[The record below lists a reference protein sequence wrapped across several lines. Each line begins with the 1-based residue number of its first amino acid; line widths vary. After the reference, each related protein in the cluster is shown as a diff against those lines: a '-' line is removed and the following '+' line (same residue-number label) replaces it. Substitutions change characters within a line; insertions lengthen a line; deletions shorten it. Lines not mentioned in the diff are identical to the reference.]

1 MRFSEYF
8 KIDRTQPY
16 LDFVDIRLDTDI
28 AVFLDPSAIKASTST
43 FGHECA
49 SLIQT
54 YFEAV
59 LQRIRAGKDAEAQRL
74 VSCLNERN
82 EFHLG
87 YSRKK
92 SRGHAFGTK
101 SAEDVWGALSK
112 SQASVTGLLKD
123 LEDTCLL
130 IKGIGRDMISDAV
143 CNILRGALI
152 RYTQHMCQYYD
163 VPLTPAV
170 DSGPIWNPVKEVWES
185 TLLPLPMTS
194 EGKVILVP
202 KVLVRHRLSY
212 QYDEYYTHYLLPAMQ
227 EDEIAARTGI
237 VDLLSD
243 GRPHVTKKALREK
256 YGSSKLSVL
265 EQTLKRPHILKE
277 YKEETDS
284 RVTPPLEHDQFSEIE
299 GTPQPDWDTLLTE
312 LKALSPGKDEAPAYE
327 KVIEQ
332 ILSALFYPA
341 LCNPKKQHEIH
352 DGRKRIDITYMN
364 EAKDGFFNWLSL
376 HHPCS
381 YVMVE
386 CKNYGRE
393 IGNPELDQLSSRF
406 SPSRGQV
413 GILVCRS
420 VEDRATM
427 TKRCKDTAGDQ
438 RGFMI
443 VLDDADIETLVT
455 AARNPR
461 ERHAYT
467 LLRERFR
474 DVMS

>member
-8 KIDRTQPY
+8 KLDSTQPH

-28 AVFLDPSAIKASTST
+28 VVFMDPSAIKASTST

-49 SLIQT
+49 SFVQN

-59 LQRIRAGKDAEAQRL
+59 LQRIKTGKDAEAQRL

-87 YSRKK
+87 YSQNK
-92 SRGHAFGTK
+92 SRGHAFGTI
-101 SAEDVWGALSK
+101 SAAVVWGALSK

-130 IKGIGRDMISDAV
+130 IEGIGRDMISDAV
-143 CNILRGALI
+143 CNILRGPLI
-152 RYTQHMCQYYD
+152 HYTQHMCQYYD

-227 EDEIAARTGI
+227 EDEIAARTGL
-237 VDLLSD
+237 VELLRD
-243 GRPHVTKKALREK
+243 GTPHVTKKALREQ

-277 YKEETDS
+277 YKEETDAH
-284 RVTPPLEHDQFSEIE
+284 VTPPLEHDQLSEI
-299 GTPQPDWDTLLTE
+299 
-312 LKALSPGKDEAPAYE
+312 
-327 KVIEQ
+327 
-332 ILSALFYPA
+332 
-341 LCNPKKQHEIH
+341 
-352 DGRKRIDITYMN
+352 
-364 EAKDGFFNWLSL
+364 
-376 HHPCS
+376 
-381 YVMVE
+381 
-386 CKNYGRE
+386 
-393 IGNPELDQLSSRF
+393 
-406 SPSRGQV
+406 
-413 GILVCRS
+413 
-420 VEDRATM
+420 
-427 TKRCKDTAGDQ
+427 
-438 RGFMI
+438 
-443 VLDDADIETLVT
+443 
-455 AARNPR
+455 
-461 ERHAYT
+461 
-467 LLRERFR
+467 
-474 DVMS
+474 